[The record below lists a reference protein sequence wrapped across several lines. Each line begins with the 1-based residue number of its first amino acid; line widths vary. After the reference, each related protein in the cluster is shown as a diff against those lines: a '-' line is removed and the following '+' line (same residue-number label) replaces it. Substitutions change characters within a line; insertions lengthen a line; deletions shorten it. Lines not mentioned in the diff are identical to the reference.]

1 MTLTLTKQTIHL
13 EPGLIRIRTGRNG
26 ERKITFDFMKSHN
39 HKGNVYDYFYVGED
53 LAKGQ
58 RLISEEGN
66 KGLKKNASSVYLGLV
81 FNIHWLFWW
90 HQQGSKAFKL
100 CYSNSDLVLCSHVK
114 NNIACSRG

>member
-1 MTLTLTKQTIHL
+1 MTLTLTQQTINL

-58 RLISEEGN
+58 RLIQK
-66 KGLKKNASSVYLGLV
+66 KGIK
-81 FNIHWLFWW
+81 
-90 HQQGSKAFKL
+90 
-100 CYSNSDLVLCSHVK
+100 D
-114 NNIACSRG
+114 